1 MATAKK
7 LSDNEKAVLSYM
19 KQAETVLAEVFGY
32 NYLGTNEDF
41 VKMQI
46 EVAKMIEDENHIKRM
61 VRLTERVK

>member
-7 LSDNEKAVLSYM
+7 LSNNEKAVLSYM